1 MTMKG
6 FIYAIISALFFGCAG
21 LFVKNGYSD
30 NFSPVDLLMLQYII
44 ASFILLFLCLVKY
57 RDKLLLSK
65 GMLVKLFIQGAIGNT
80 LMTVCF
86 YKSFQ
91 YLDMAVATMLL
102 FTYPAIVSIA
112 SFFIFKVKISKVKLM
127 SILGTFIGCILVLN
141 IFFSNIRVNY
151 TGVIYAILAAL
162 FYSFMNIYAEGI
174 VSDIPGLVI
183 TFYTTIFSLL
193 VLFIFN
199 FGFIDKLQHL
209 PISSIENAAI
219 LAFFC
224 EIIPLTL
231 LYEAIKRIGS
241 VTTSI
246 ISSLELPA
254 SAIVAFLFLDEK
266 LTFIQVVGIVIVI
279 FCVIKLKN
287 EPQAN
292 VE

>member
-1 MTMKG
+1 MRIKG

-44 ASFILLFLCLVKY
+44 ASFLLFFLCLIKY
-57 RDKLLLSK
+57 KDKLLLSK
-65 GMLVKLFIQGAIGNT
+65 EMFKKLLVQGVFGNT

-86 YKSFQ
+86 YQSFK

-102 FTYPAIVSIA
+102 FTYPAIVSVA
-112 SFFIFKVKISKVKLM
+112 SFFIFKVKISKGKLM
-127 SILGTFIGCILVLN
+127 SIIGTFTGCILVLN
-141 IFFSNIRVNY
+141 LFSSNIKVNY
-151 TGVIYAILAAL
+151 TGVGYAILAAI

-174 VSDIPGLVI
+174 VTDIPGLVI
-183 TFYTTIFSLL
+183 TFYTTIFSLM

-199 FGFIDKLQHL
+199 FNFIDKLIYL
-209 PISSIENAAI
+209 PLSSVGNAAT

-231 LYEAIKRIGS
+231 LYEAIKKIGS

-246 ISSLELPA
+246 ISSLELPS
-254 SAIVAFLFLDEK
+254 SAIVAFMFLNEK
-266 LTFIQVVGIVIVI
+266 LTFIQVLGILIVIY
-279 FCVIKLKN
+279 CVIKLKN
-287 EPQAN
+287 EP
-292 VE
+292 